1 MLQSLVH
8 EDLGLHALRNLCSP
22 HISDGRAPLHN
33 MANSIEFESNDQ
45 ELGVVISNKN
55 NDNADYF
62 EISILFNLE
71 TTKGAAQLWY
81 ADMSDENPEP
91 SMLLGSEM
99 KYGVTN
105 GDTDRDEI
113 LDRKP
118 GLKKKTREFIQSAI
132 WYIRAY
138 GHSGGEDQPN
148 LPPYMSRL
156 ISKCQDLMRHFPL
169 NERPMEHINEG
180 LTGSDDPLEREN
192 AMDLGSSFKW
202 WGQ

>member
-132 WYIRAY
+132 WYVKAY
-138 GHSGGEDQPN
+138 ENSGGEEQTN
-148 LPPYMSRL
+148 QNGWFRRWTYY
-156 ISKCQDLMRHFPL
+156 CEALMRVLPV
-169 NERPMEHINEG
+169 NERPLGMNEFH
-180 LTGSDDPLEREN
+180 TGSDEPDVNYMELE
-192 AMDLGSSFKW
+192 SSFRDYT
-202 WGQ
+202 QA